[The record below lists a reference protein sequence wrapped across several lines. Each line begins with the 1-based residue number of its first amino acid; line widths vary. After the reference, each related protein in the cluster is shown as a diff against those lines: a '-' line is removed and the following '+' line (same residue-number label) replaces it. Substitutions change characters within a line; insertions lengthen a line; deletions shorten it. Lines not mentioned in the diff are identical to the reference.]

1 MPKPHEVLQPEAVAP
16 EVVKPGVTRAATS
29 AAEVVLCFMFIALFN
44 GVSPPLRTDAKLL
57 CMHCPELPYADSLCA
72 RRGRLITGSSQPKI
86 APEVVEGPGRR
97 GRRKCSM
104 FRFVLANLFES
115 EAGNEGLLQ
124 RDS

>member
-29 AAEVVLCFMFIALFN
+29 AAEVVLCFMFIAPSESAVTN
-44 GVSPPLRTDAKLL
+44 RRETCNT

-104 FRFVLANLFES
+104 FRFVLADLFES